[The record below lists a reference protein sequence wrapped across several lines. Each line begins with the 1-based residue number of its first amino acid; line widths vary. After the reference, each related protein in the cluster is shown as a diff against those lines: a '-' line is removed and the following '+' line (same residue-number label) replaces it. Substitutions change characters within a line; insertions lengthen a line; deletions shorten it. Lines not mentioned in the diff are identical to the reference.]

1 MATQVIV
8 SARGAQLFIRI
19 SLDLSKRRPIE
30 CDRLYRVKDAN
41 LDRNTVFYG
50 CIKVRPE
57 AKIKGLA
64 NLAER
69 YLGTQNPC
77 SLNQSKVSKGTC
89 TRANGAKA
97 KEEQHQAF
105 TDK

>member
-1 MATQVIV
+1 MDE
-8 SARGAQLFIRI
+8 I
-19 SLDLSKRRPIE
+19 SQ
-30 CDRLYRVKDAN
+30 
-41 LDRNTVFYG
+41 DRNTVFYG

-57 AKIKGLA
+57 AEIKGLA

-69 YLGTQNPC
+69 YFGARNPY

-97 KEEQHQAF
+97 KEEQHKEF
-105 TDK
+105 TDER